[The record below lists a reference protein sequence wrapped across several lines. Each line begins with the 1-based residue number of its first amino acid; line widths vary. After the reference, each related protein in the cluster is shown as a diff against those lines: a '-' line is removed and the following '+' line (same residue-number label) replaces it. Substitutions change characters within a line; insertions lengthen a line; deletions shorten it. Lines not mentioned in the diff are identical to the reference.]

1 MWERIFLALISF
13 LLPSVSSV
21 GPFFVIKDYPKKM
34 GSNLQTQFLHVEEFV
49 REELRLLF
57 LNVGFELLL
66 DPSSTLAT
74 FAERPGGRSLQ
85 SYYKQL
91 SIFHQ

>member
-21 GPFFVIKDYPKKM
+21 SPFFVIKDYPKKM

-49 REELRLLF
+49 REELGLLF

-66 DPSSTLAT
+66 DPSLTLAT
-74 FAERPGGRSLQ
+74 FAERPEGRSLQ